1 MLPANLAVFFLA
13 SHIAFC
19 RFLRDVLLIQSSFHK
34 ETRNNSGN
42 LLDWPSKQL
51 PLSHLPTITIHRVSK
66 NIQENY

>member
-51 PLSHLPTITIHRVSK
+51 PLSHLPTSPFIVFRKTFK
-66 NIQENY
+66 ENY